1 MSGLRFLDYSM
12 KLHKRGGH
20 EVTFQ
25 VSRQATATG
34 PAVQYIAW
42 QSDEGRYIIQ
52 KRDLSDTTN
61 IPTLYYYGKDK
72 TQFETDWDGRA
83 ALTYVEFYAMFDN
96 IT

>member
-1 MSGLRFLDYSM
+1 MSGLVFLDYSM
-12 KLHKRGGH
+12 KIHGRGGH

-25 VSRQATATG
+25 VSRQATASG
-34 PAVQYIAW
+34 VQYNAW

-61 IPTLYYYGKDK
+61 ISTKYYYGSTK
-72 TQFETDWDGRA
+72 TQFTTDWGNRA
-83 ALTYVEFYAMFDN
+83 GLTYVEYYAMFDN